1 MSFVKPDHVSYS
13 GARAH
18 RLSLFSTNQIA
29 ELSNAALWLVED
41 SETYVAYL
49 DPRLKGD
56 SKTKFWPCF
65 ELKGNSNKILYLGT
79 PIENVHA
86 EDADFGRNAEIQYRI
101 SKGAYDDFAINAE
114 NGEISLSGELDYVR
128 THHMFSRIL
137 NFLFVIVFV
146 FQKKL
151 SFR

>member
-1 MSFVKPDHVSYS
+1 MI
-13 GARAH
+13 GW
-18 RLSLFSTNQIA
+18 RLENPVLPKNCHGLFRPKI
-29 ELSNAALWLVED
+29 ERWL
-41 SETYVAYL
+41 
-49 DPRLKGD
+49 K
-56 SKTKFWPCF
+56 KTKFWHCC
-65 ELKGNSNKILYLGT
+65 ELEGFSNKNLHLGT

-137 NFLFVIVFV
+137 NFLFVIVFLRNKMS
-146 FQKKL
+146 FQEK
-151 SFR
+151 

>member
-1 MSFVKPDHVSYS
+1 MKNRTASAPKNLH
-13 GARAH
+13 G
-18 RLSLFSTNQIA
+18 
-29 ELSNAALWLVED
+29 
-41 SETYVAYL
+41 
-49 DPRLKGD
+49 PRWKGD
-56 SKTKFWPCF
+56 LKPKFWHCC
-65 ELKGNSNKILYLGT
+65 ELERNSNKNLHLGT

-137 NFLFVIVFV
+137 NFLIVLV
-146 FQKKL
+146 FKKKRL
-151 SFR
+151 FDTKLWHFIIYSWMKIYS